1 MRRSSG
7 NESRN
12 MEEPS
17 GISLDPKK
25 NVYPQ
30 ANALDALADR
40 FGSGARD
47 SFERLG
53 SMTILLYRSIFNRQ
67 RLDFVFEQM
76 LLIGVKSL
84 PIVLLAST
92 FTGFI
97 ATWQIKYLAG
107 DVFGLRYLGTLVIR
121 VVLTELG
128 PTLIGLV
135 LAGRIAAKLAAE
147 VGTMRVTE
155 QIDAM
160 TCLSLDPIQYIIS
173 PRVIAGFIMVPVLFV
188 FGCVSAILSAQ
199 ILGTLA
205 LSVPA
210 TTFYNSMRLLFR
222 IRDVLIGVV
231 KSFTF
236 GGCISLSGCYFG
248 YYTTGG
254 AVGVGQAVRK
264 AVVAASI
271 LILIFNLIISQ
282 LLV

>member
-1 MRRSSG
+1 MQ
-7 NESRN
+7 ESTAS
-12 MEEPS
+12 PV
-17 GISLDPKK
+17 ISK
-25 NVYPQ
+25 N
-30 ANALDALADR
+30 ANPLIRALDELADS
-40 FGSGARD
+40 FGRGARE

-53 SMTILLYRSIFNRQ
+53 SMVMLLGQCFFAPQ
-67 RLDFVFEQM
+67 RYELIIEQM
-76 LLIGVKSL
+76 VVIGVKSL
-84 PIVLLAST
+84 GIVFLAST

-97 ATWQIKYLAG
+97 ATWQVKYLAG
-107 DVFGLRYLGTLVIR
+107 DVFGMRYLGTLVIR

-160 TCLSLDPIQYIIS
+160 ICLSLNPITYIIS

-188 FGCVSAILSAQ
+188 FGCIAAILSAQ

-205 LSVPA
+205 LGVPA
-210 TTFYNSMRLLFR
+210 VTFYNSMKLLFSMK
-222 IRDVLIGVV
+222 DVVIGLA

-236 GGCISLSGCYFG
+236 GGVIALSGCYFG

-254 AVGVGQAVRK
+254 AVGVGQAVRR

-271 LILIFNLIISQ
+271 LILIFNLILSQ
-282 LLV
+282 LMV